1 MNTYLTI
8 HEQKDK
14 MEIITNIEANENIN
28 KDKLNAT
35 IKQISKLIKKN
46 KRKKKEV
53 VINTDLDLEKDER
66 KDNQMLTLISAL
78 NACKIKD
85 KKQRIE
91 YIYMSACKYLDNE
104 FMNKNICEF
113 KDDVCLGKR
122 KYNIKNGCCHEFKMK
137 NILYPKD
144 LSLCRYQKDKHCTA
158 DCLGCKVFVCDE
170 VRKKGY
176 KYTYYNVPLIRYFFN
191 IKQKIIIRC
200 SVFTH
205 KDRILKK
212 LYFLDF

>member
-8 HEQKDK
+8 YEKK
-14 MEIITNIEANENIN
+14 EKVEIITNIKANENID

-35 IKQISKLIKKN
+35 IKKISKLIKKN
-46 KRKKKEV
+46 KRNKKEII
-53 VINTDLDLEKDER
+53 INTDLDLEKDET
-66 KDNQMLTLISAL
+66 KDNQKLTLISAL
-78 NACKIKD
+78 NACKIQD

-104 FMNKNICEF
+104 FINKNICEF
-113 KDDVCLGKR
+113 KNNVCLGKR
-122 KYNIKNGCCHEFKMK
+122 KYNMKNGCCHEFKMK
-137 NILYPKD
+137 NILCPKN
-144 LSLCRYQKDKHCTA
+144 LPLCKYQKDKHCTA

-212 LYFLDF
+212 LSFFDF

>member
-8 HEQKDK
+8 HEQKGTV
-14 MEIITNIEANENIN
+14 EIITNIKANENID

-46 KRKKKEV
+46 QRNKKDV
-53 VINTDLDLEKDER
+53 IINTDLNLDKDEK
-66 KDNQMLTLISAL
+66 KDNQMLTLIAAL

-91 YIYMSACKYLDNE
+91 YLYMFACKYLDNE
-104 FMNKNICEF
+104 FINKNICEF
-113 KDDVCLGKR
+113 KNDVCLGKR

-137 NILYPKD
+137 NILYLKNLP
-144 LSLCRYQKDKHCTA
+144 LCKYQKDKHCTA

-212 LYFLDF
+212 LYFFDF